1 MTKALFIIN
10 PISGGKKKERIAS
23 LLGRLLD
30 RDRFDYSIA
39 WTEYAGHAV
48 ELARDCDATLVVAVG
63 GDGTVSEVARG
74 IIAASEKGVRKVLG
88 IIPCGSGDGLA
99 LHLGISRRP
108 RKAIAQLNS
117 SAVATMDY
125 GLVNGQPFFCTT
137 GVGLDADV
145 ADLFAKSGR
154 RGLIT
159 YITTALKVWMHF
171 EPDTYDISVDGER
184 TVTPAVFVTAGN
196 ANQWGNR
203 ARITPLASVSDGLL
217 DLSVVL
223 PFRSVF
229 IPGLVLK
236 LMTGRADSSRFMRSF
251 RGSDILVRRSIAG
264 AAHFDGDPVAMGTE
278 IRIKS
283 VAGALRVAVPANKLN
298 RI

>member
-23 LLGRLLD
+23 LIDRLLD
-30 RDRFDYSIA
+30 RERFDYSIV
-39 WTEYAGHAV
+39 WTEHAGHAV
-48 ELARDCDATLVVAVG
+48 EIARDCDATLVVAVG

-74 IIAASEKGVRKVLG
+74 IIAAGGKDSGKVLG

-99 LHLGISRRP
+99 LHLGISRNP
-108 RKAIAQLNS
+108 RKAIAMLNGS
-117 SAVATMDY
+117 CTADMDY
-125 GLVNGQPFFCTT
+125 GTVNGQPFFCTT

-171 EPDTYDISVDGER
+171 EPDTYDITVDGEKIN
-184 TVTPAVFVTAGN
+184 TPAVFVTAGN
-196 ANQWGNR
+196 ANQWGNQ

-223 PFRSVF
+223 PFRSIR

-236 LMTGRADSSRFMRSF
+236 LMTGRAHTSRFLLGLKGRE
-251 RGSDILVRRSIAG
+251 ILIKRTHAG
-264 AAHFDGDPVAMGTE
+264 AAHFDGDPVTMGKE
-278 IRIKS
+278 IVIKA
-283 VAGALRVAVPANKLN
+283 VAGALQVAVPSNKQN

>member
-1 MTKALFIIN
+1 M
-10 PISGGKKKERIAS
+10 
-23 LLGRLLD
+23 
-30 RDRFDYSIA
+30 
-39 WTEYAGHAV
+39 
-48 ELARDCDATLVVAVG
+48 ELARDCDASLVVAVG

-74 IIAASEKGVRKVLG
+74 IIAAGEKGVRKVLG

-99 LHLGISRRP
+99 LHLGISRKP
-108 RKAIAQLNS
+108 RKAIEQLNS
-117 SAVATMDY
+117 SVTAAMDC
-125 GLVNGQPFFCTT
+125 GTVEGRPFFCTT

-159 YITTALKVWMHF
+159 YITTALRVWRHF
-171 EPDTYDISVDGER
+171 VPDTYDITVDGEKFS
-184 TVTPAVFVTAGN
+184 TPAVFVTAGN
-196 ANQWGNR
+196 ANQWGNQ

-223 PFRSVF
+223 PFRSIC

-236 LMTGRADSSRFMRSF
+236 LMTGHADSSRYMLSLRGREILIKRS
-251 RGSDILVRRSIAG
+251 RPG
-264 AAHFDGDPVAMGTE
+264 AAHFDGDPVTLGTD
-278 IRIKS
+278 INVRI
-283 VAGALRVAVPANKLN
+283 VPGALQVAVPSEKEN